1 MEDVN
6 MLIYAIIFITLAL
19 VFYTIGVWSEK
30 LQGTLKPW
38 HLALFLFGLVCD
50 TTGTLLMESIASKSV
65 QVASGPNIH
74 GITGVIAIA
83 LMLIHAIWAAV
94 VLIKKNEDM
103 IAKFHKFS
111 IVVWIIWLIPFISG
125 AMGHMVK

>member
-1 MEDVN
+1 

-19 VFYTIGVWSEK
+19 LFYTIGVWSEK

-38 HLALFLFGLVCD
+38 HLGLFLLGLICD
-50 TTGTLLMESIASKSV
+50 TTGTILMDSIAKSSV
-65 QVASGPNIH
+65 EVVSGFNLH
-74 GITGVIAIA
+74 GVTGVIAIG

-94 VLIKKNEDM
+94 VLIKKDENM

-111 IVVWIIWLIPFISG
+111 IIVWIIWLVPFISG
-125 AMGHMVK
+125 AASHM

>member
-1 MEDVN
+1 

-38 HLALFLFGLVCD
+38 HLGLFLLGLVCD
-50 TTGTLLMESIASKSV
+50 TTGTLLMESIASSST
-65 QVASGPNIH
+65 QVTSGFNLH
-74 GITGVIAIA
+74 GISGVIAIA

-94 VLIKKNEDM
+94 VLIKKDENI

-111 IVVWIIWLIPFISG
+111 IVVWIIWLVPFISG
-125 AMGHMVK
+125 AAAHMVK

>member
-1 MEDVN
+1 
-6 MLIYAIIFITLAL
+6 MLIYAIVFITLAL

-38 HLALFLFGLVCD
+38 HLGLFLLGLLCD
-50 TTGTLLMESIASKSV
+50 TTGTLLMESIASSSYS
-65 QVASGPNIH
+65 VASGFNLH

-94 VLIKKNEDM
+94 VLIRKDENM
-103 IAKFHKFS
+103 ISKFHKFS
-111 IVVWIIWLIPFISG
+111 IIVWIIWLLPFLSG
-125 AMGHMVK
+125 AMSHMN

>member
-1 MEDVN
+1 

-38 HLALFLFGLVCD
+38 HLGLFLLGLVCD
-50 TTGTLLMESIASKSV
+50 TTGTLLMESIASSSSNV
-65 QVASGPNIH
+65 VSGFNLH

-94 VLIKKNEDM
+94 VLIKKDKTM

-111 IVVWIIWLIPFISG
+111 IVVWVIWLIPFISG
-125 AMGHMVK
+125 AIAHMK

>member
-1 MEDVN
+1 

-38 HLALFLFGLVCD
+38 HLGLFLLGLVCD
-50 TTGTLLMESIASKSV
+50 TTGTLLMESIASNSTV
-65 QVASGPNIH
+65 VVTGFNLH

-83 LMLIHAIWAAV
+83 LMLIHALWAAV
-94 VLIKKNEDM
+94 VLSRKDANM

-125 AMGHMVK
+125 AISNM

>member
-1 MEDVN
+1 

-38 HLALFLFGLVCD
+38 HLGLFLLGLICD
-50 TTGTLLMESIASKSV
+50 TTGTILMENIASKSV
-65 QVASGPNIH
+65 VVTSVPSLH

-83 LMLIHAIWAAV
+83 LMLVHAIWAAV
-94 VLIKKNEDM
+94 VLIKKDKNM
-103 IAKFHKFS
+103 ISRFHKFS
-111 IVVWIIWLIPFISG
+111 IIVWIIWLIPFISG
-125 AMGHMVK
+125 AMAHMK

>member
-1 MEDVN
+1 
-6 MLIYAIIFITLAL
+6 MLIYAIVFITLAL

-38 HLALFLFGLVCD
+38 HLGLFLLGLLCD
-50 TTGTLLMESIASKSV
+50 TTGTLLMESIASSSDA
-65 QVASGPNIH
+65 VASGFNLH

-94 VLIKKNEDM
+94 VLIRKDENM
-103 IAKFHKFS
+103 ISKFHKFS
-111 IVVWIIWLIPFISG
+111 IIVWIIWLLPFLSG
-125 AMGHMVK
+125 AMSHMN

>member
-1 MEDVN
+1 MEDGN

-19 VFYTIGVWSEK
+19 VFYTLGVWSEK

-38 HLALFLFGLVCD
+38 HLGLFLLGLVCD
-50 TTGTLLMESIASKSV
+50 TTGTLLMESIATNSV
-65 QVASGPNIH
+65 VVVSGFNLH

-94 VLIKKNEDM
+94 VLVKKNDDM
-103 IAKFHKFS
+103 ILKFHRFS
-111 IVVWIIWLIPFISG
+111 IIVWIIWLVPFISG
-125 AMGHMVK
+125 TISHMK

>member
-1 MEDVN
+1 

-38 HLALFLFGLVCD
+38 HLGLFLLGLVCD
-50 TTGTLLMESIASKSV
+50 TTGTLLMENIAKNSV
-65 QVASGPNIH
+65 QVTSGFNLH
-74 GITGVIAIA
+74 GVTGVLAIA

-94 VLIKKNEDM
+94 VLIKKNENM
-103 IAKFHKFS
+103 ISKFHKFS
-111 IVVWIIWLIPFISG
+111 IIVWIIWLVPFISG
-125 AMGHMVK
+125 AMSHMVK

>member
-1 MEDVN
+1 

-38 HLALFLFGLVCD
+38 HLGLFLLGLICD
-50 TTGTLLMESIASKSV
+50 TTGTLLMESIASNSA
-65 QVASGPNIH
+65 QVVTGFNLHAL
-74 GITGVIAIA
+74 TGVLAIG

-94 VLIKKNEDM
+94 VLLKKNESM
-103 IAKFHKFS
+103 ISKFHKFS
-111 IVVWIIWLIPFISG
+111 IVVWIIWLRPFLNGAISN
-125 AMGHMVK
+125 MGK